1 MHPKLLRQVFFS
13 THRYI
18 GLAIGLLLAFIGIT
32 GSLLVF
38 EPEINHWLTELQF
51 GQVVPQAQR
60 LAPEQLLTLA
70 KAAYPSLKPVSLDF
84 PNQPA
89 QPFKLRMD
97 SPQANPKVYLDG
109 SYEVFLNPY
118 SGKVLGDRPER
129 YSFYRLL
136 LNLHYR
142 LFAEDIGV
150 VIAGVAGFLLL
161 LLSLS
166 GLILWPG
173 WRKLITG
180 FKIKWN
186 AHPKRLNFDLH
197 KVIGVTTVTF
207 LVLTAFTGFCWNFYD
222 FTQPV
227 IYTMTATPTLPDPVS
242 KPIAGKVPLKL
253 TELLAKVEAAFPE
266 GKLTTVYLPEKPEE
280 ALSAY
285 LQVGDGVAY
294 ANAVYLDQFTGQVIR
309 IDDERKAQMG
319 DRILNSFFPLH
330 FGTFGGISTRILY
343 VFVGLAPTI
352 LLVTG
357 FVMWRYRRRRTKVV
371 FDAIP
376 QPILARRE

>member
-1 MHPKLLRQVFFS
+1 MHPKILRQVTFGL
-13 THRYI
+13 HRYI
-18 GLAIGLLLAFIGIT
+18 GLAIGFLLAFIGLT

-38 EPEINHWLTELQF
+38 EPEINHWLTERQF

-70 KAAYPSLKPVSLDF
+70 KADYPSLKPVSLDF
-84 PNQPA
+84 PNQPT
-89 QPFKLRMD
+89 QPFKLHMD

-129 YSFYRLL
+129 YSYYRFL

-222 FTQPV
+222 FTQPA
-227 IYTMTATPTLPDPVS
+227 IYTLTATPTLPEPES
-242 KPIAGKVPLKL
+242 KPIAGKTPLKL

-309 IDDERKAQMG
+309 IDDERKAKLG
-319 DRILNSFFPLH
+319 YRILNSFFPLH

-371 FDAIP
+371 FGAIP